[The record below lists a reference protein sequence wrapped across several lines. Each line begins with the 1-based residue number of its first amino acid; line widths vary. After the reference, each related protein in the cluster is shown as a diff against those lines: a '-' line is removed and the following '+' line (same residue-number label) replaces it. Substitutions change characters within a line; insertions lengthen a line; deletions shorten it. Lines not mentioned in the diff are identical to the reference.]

1 MTKSRSHAATEDSIA
16 AALDRLRAELA
27 VVREILD
34 EIRDELQ
41 WTNRNRG
48 ESDRCSRMPL
58 RITSMPLDPA
68 ALDWEINRFSAAD
81 LPAEVRDPTPRQQG
95 QLF

>member
-1 MTKSRSHAATEDSIA
+1 MTKARSRVDSDIPLA
-16 AALDRLRAELA
+16 AALDRLREELA

-34 EIRDELQ
+34 AIQDELQ

-48 ESDRCSRMPL
+48 ESDRCALMPL
-58 RITSMPLDPA
+58 RITSMPLDPT

-81 LPAEVRDPTPRQQG
+81 LPADVRDPTPRQKG
-95 QLF
+95 ELF

>member
-16 AALDRLRAELA
+16 TALDRLRAELA

-41 WTNRNRG
+41 WTNRNQG

-68 ALDWEINRFSAAD
+68 ALDWEINHFSAVD
-81 LPAEVRDPTPRQQG
+81 LPAEVGDPTPRQQG
-95 QLF
+95 ELF